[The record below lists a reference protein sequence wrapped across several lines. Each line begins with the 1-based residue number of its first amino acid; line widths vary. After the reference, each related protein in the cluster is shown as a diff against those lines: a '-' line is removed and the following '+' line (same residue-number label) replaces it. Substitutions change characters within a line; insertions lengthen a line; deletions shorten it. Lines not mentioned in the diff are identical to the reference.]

1 MSEVL
6 EGGRHLIYVGV
17 VFFTCGEHLYGSF
30 HFLSIHCCL
39 GKDRQNES
47 QIRQSILILCKLVE
61 C

>member
-17 VFFTCGEHLYGSF
+17 VFFAYGEHLHGSF

-39 GKDRQNES
+39 GEDRQNGS
-47 QIRQSILILCKLVE
+47 QIRQSILILCRLVE